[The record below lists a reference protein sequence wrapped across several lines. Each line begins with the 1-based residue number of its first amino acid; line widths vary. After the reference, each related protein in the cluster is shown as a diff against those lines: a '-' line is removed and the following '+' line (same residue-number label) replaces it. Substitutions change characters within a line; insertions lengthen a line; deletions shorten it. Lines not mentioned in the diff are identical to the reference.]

1 MELID
6 GQQRLTTLY
15 LIFQYLQR
23 VHLPNAGPNYA
34 ITYET
39 REDSKQYLQRLG
51 KDVDRAKLE
60 ADADRNIDFFHMFQA
75 YRRIESWF
83 EEFENVAGR
92 TRTQRQPTP
101 AVASMICCVPAPS
114 LACDLHRTDRDWPI
128 PIR

>member
-1 MELID
+1 MID

-23 VHLPNAGPNYA
+23 EHLPNAGPNYA

-60 ADADRNIDFFHMFQA
+60 VDADRNIDFFHRRGRWAIRSGVFQ
-75 YRRIESWF
+75 R
-83 EEFENVAGR
+83 
-92 TRTQRQPTP
+92 
-101 AVASMICCVPAPS
+101 C
-114 LACDLHRTDRDWPI
+114 
-128 PIR
+128 